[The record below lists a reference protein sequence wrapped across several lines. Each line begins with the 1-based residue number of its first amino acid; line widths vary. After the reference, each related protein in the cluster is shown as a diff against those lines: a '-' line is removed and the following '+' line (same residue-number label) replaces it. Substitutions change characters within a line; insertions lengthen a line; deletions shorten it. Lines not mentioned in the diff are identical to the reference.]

1 MGNDMSFEAPPPY
14 GDDRENLPPAPP
26 ELEEPAAALPEK
38 SKTFRNW
45 AIGSF
50 LIHVL
55 TCFII
60 IGFLAAP
67 ISVLVGLIGMGA
79 STNPESRSRMAG
91 LATGAGLAL
100 LAGAGVCI
108 ALISQASSGV

>member
-1 MGNDMSFEAPPPY
+1 MSFETPPPY

-55 TCFII
+55 TFFIV

-100 LAGAGVCI
+100 AASAGICFVWI
-108 ALISQASSGV
+108 ASVSSGI